1 MKNRPSYK
9 INYNGIL
16 KCLPYSRFQKS
27 AANKYLLLAEF
38 SVHTVNYGP
47 SFFPLIYA
55 LSAKRASHK
64 SLEKTE
70 DP

>member
-38 SVHTVNYGP
+38 WVHTVNYGP
-47 SFFPLIYA
+47 SFFSVDLWP
-55 LSAKRASHK
+55 KREAR
-64 SLEKTE
+64 E
-70 DP
+70 P

>member
-27 AANKYLLLAEF
+27 AASKYLLLAEF

-47 SFFPLIYA
+47 SFFPLIYG
-55 LSAKRASHK
+55 LSAKHASHK